1 MTLSWREAG
10 KRLSGPRLEDRHLE
24 AGIGYNP
31 SLLYHLYF
39 NAKRKGEWRW
49 FSRSGFETADE
60 ALEYYNKILDAGWTV
75 ID

>member
-24 AGIGYNP
+24 AGIGYSVD
-31 SLLYHLYF
+31 SLYNFYF
-39 NAKRKGEWRW
+39 KAKRNGKHKW

-75 ID
+75 IE